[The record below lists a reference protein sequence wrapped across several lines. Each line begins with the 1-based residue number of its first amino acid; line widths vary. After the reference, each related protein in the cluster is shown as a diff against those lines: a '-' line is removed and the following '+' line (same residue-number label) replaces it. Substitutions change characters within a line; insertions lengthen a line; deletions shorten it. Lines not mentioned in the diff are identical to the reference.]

1 MLTYH
6 HIRYAK
12 AARFGEPQIA
22 PYEEPT
28 HKDFGVV
35 ACPQNRHRM
44 GFVMGDGE
52 PLTLS
57 EDCHFLSIYTPS
69 REGKRPV
76 LVWIHG
82 GAYMTG
88 SGEESAYDGSALAE
102 EADIVVVTVS
112 YRLGVFGYLYN
123 PQGKPQ
129 ILGSKTN

>member
-12 AARFGEPQIA
+12 ATRLGEPQIL
-22 PYEEPT
+22 PFEEPT
-28 HKDFGVV
+28 HGDFGVI
-35 ACPQNRHRM
+35 ACLQNRHRM

-52 PLTLS
+52 PLSQS
-57 EDCHFLSIYTPS
+57 EDCHFLSIYTPA

-88 SGEESAYDGSALAE
+88 CGEE
-102 EADIVVVTVS
+102 
-112 YRLGVFGYLYN
+112 
-123 PQGKPQ
+123 
-129 ILGSKTN
+129 